1 MFAVREPG
9 QRLGLAP
16 EHPEVLVVDE
26 VPAAHDLEGDSPVRV
41 LLLGLE
47 DDPHPALAELA
58 EDAEA
63 EVYESRPLTRELE
76 APAVVGNQP
85 DGRGRKE
92 TAELDGDALKLTI
105 LEPRAWIRHGEN
117 RIARPGLK
125 LLGWGCRCC
134 CVDNAE
140 RSCDRVAGRLGQEDL
155 PGCEDEVSDRAAVS
169 IETEPRNHQENA
181 FLAHRPLWIA
191 KIAAGGERRN
201 RTSLNEAVAMASDV
215 DRKLSDRR
223 RSVVPV
229 TEKRAARSRTEAD
242 DIAESSGWRRGCV
255 RLRAASTGD
264 EAYRGGLARSP
275 HPSRAARPAC
285 D

>member
-117 RIARPGLK
+117 RLERPSLK
-125 LLGWGCRCC
+125 LLGGVSAALGCC
-134 CVDNAE
+134 CFDNAE
-140 RSCDRVAGRLGQEDL
+140 RSCVRVAGRLGQEDL
-155 PGCEDEVSDRAAVS
+155 PGREDEVSDRAAVS

-181 FLAHRPLWIA
+181 LLVHQRPFRESDAILVRASLMIHRASLWSLRA
-191 KIAAGGERRN
+191 TAPRN
-201 RTSLNEAVAMASDV
+201 SHCTPTAIVEMPRS
-215 DRKLSDRR
+215 RPPRR
-223 RSVVPV
+223 R
-229 TEKRAARSRTEAD
+229 
-242 DIAESSGWRRGCV
+242 
-255 RLRAASTGD
+255 
-264 EAYRGGLARSP
+264 
-275 HPSRAARPAC
+275 
-285 D
+285 

>member
-1 MFAVREPG
+1 MGGTPVSPRHGAPGNSHCTLRDATLRERYRCSNAS
-9 QRLGLAP
+9 Q
-16 EHPEVLVVDE
+16 
-26 VPAAHDLEGDSPVRV
+26 EGNSS
-41 LLLGLE
+41 G
-47 DDPHPALAELA
+47 
-58 EDAEA
+58 
-63 EVYESRPLTRELE
+63 EVYESRPLTQELE

-117 RIARPGLK
+117 RLERPGLK

-181 FLAHRPLWIA
+181 FLAHGRPFRESDAILVRA
-191 KIAAGGERRN
+191 
-201 RTSLNEAVAMASDV
+201 SLMIH
-215 DRKLSDRR
+215 
-223 RSVVPV
+223 RS
-229 TEKRAARSRTEAD
+229 SR
-242 DIAESSGWRRGCV
+242 SGWSRRFG
-255 RLRAASTGD
+255 RAGFAS
-264 EAYRGGLARSP
+264 ALQ
-275 HPSRAARPAC
+275 
-285 D
+285 